1 MGAKPNKDKDFLEL
15 DIFTTDFG
23 CKILPIRTDITF
35 DSRASGERFTP
46 ERFYLFILQYRTKKM
61 FTQ

>member
-1 MGAKPNKDKDFLEL
+1 MGAKPNKDRDFCVL

-23 CKILPIRTDITF
+23 CKILPIRTDIMF

-46 ERFYLFILQYRTKKM
+46 ERFYLFILQSRTKKM